1 MKKNLLAILVFS
13 VAVLMSSCGFED
25 GARYVNDILVDETD
39 KVEALM
45 SNVYDFIDVDEYD
58 NALAYLDSVANHV
71 KDSETI
77 IAKLKNK
84 SAVKFQQ
91 SALEYL
97 AMYSAVVADYR
108 QAIEWFQSEDDEL
121 FEKANDLINDFDEK
135 TDEKLSELIALQAE
149 FAKNNNFELDYDY
162 NK

>member
-1 MKKNLLAILVFS
+1 MKKNIFSVLVFG

-25 GARYVNDILVDETD
+25 GAIYVNDMIVDKTD
-39 KVEALM
+39 KVEEMM

-58 NALAYLDSVANHV
+58 SALAYLDSVANHA
-71 KDSETI
+71 KDSEAT

-84 SAVKFQQ
+84 SAEKFQQ

-108 QAIEWFQSEDDEL
+108 QAIEWYQSEDDEL
-121 FEKANDLINDFDEK
+121 FEKANELIQNFDEK
-135 TDEKLSELIALQAE
+135 ADEKLSEIIELQKE
-149 FAKNNNFELDYDY
+149 FAKKSNFELKY
-162 NK
+162 